1 MPKHSVVFLQDGL
14 DRLDLSALELLHRNH
29 LELLRLL
36 HKPLQKSHLP
46 DLRLSYLPPK
56 QVHDLQLLLHA
67 QLLLLL
73 HYLLLQLESPPL
85 LLLLPPLL
93 RDLLKLPDEAI
104 GSFQFGG
111 DRRIGLRLASIEPR
125 LLEISRLLLAKLL
138 GVLHLLLL
146 TYPES
151 FIQDLLDALAPYLV
165 VIQLDLSIRI
175 QQLLANEILHLLVLL
190 GKGEVEETHDQA

>member
-1 MPKHSVVFLQDGL
+1 
-14 DRLDLSALELLHRNH
+14 
-29 LELLRLL
+29 
-36 HKPLQKSHLP
+36 
-46 DLRLSYLPPK
+46 
-56 QVHDLQLLLHA
+56 
-67 QLLLLL
+67 
-73 HYLLLQLESPPL
+73 
-85 LLLLPPLL
+85 
-93 RDLLKLPDEAI
+93 
-104 GSFQFGG
+104 
-111 DRRIGLRLASIEPR
+111 LRLASIEPR

-175 QQLLANEILHLLVLL
+175 QQLLANQILHLLVLL